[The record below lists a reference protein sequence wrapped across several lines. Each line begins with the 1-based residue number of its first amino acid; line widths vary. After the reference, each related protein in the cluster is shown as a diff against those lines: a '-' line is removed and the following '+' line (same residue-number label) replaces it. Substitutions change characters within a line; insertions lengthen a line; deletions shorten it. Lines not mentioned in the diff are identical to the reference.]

1 VTYQG
6 PPGPRPASMY
16 RHDRSDHEYVDV
28 PPPPRRRASA
38 GHTRTSRS
46 GWFWAAIGLAVAG
59 AVVAVM
65 ALVQGSGKGE
75 TGPSPGAMVTSFQP
89 GEFQRVPAACTVVSD
104 AVLGNYMPG
113 RSKPAAAEPL
123 EGRAASQCSWS
134 VDKPQQYR
142 FMEVALV
149 AYTPSGLASGNGSAS
164 QAARDA
170 FVQARLEKQFPARGS
185 GAPKALVTNVA
196 GLGQQAFLADQRYKR
211 GGTLDMRTMVVRYH
225 NVLVTVIF
233 EARVG
238 GRFGSDPSGTL
249 QSGAE
254 AAARSALAKLTAA

>member
-6 PPGPRPASMY
+6 PPGPRSASMY
-16 RHDRSDHEYVDV
+16 GHDQPDPEYDV
-28 PPPPRRRASA
+28 PPPPSRRPPT
-38 GHTRTSRS
+38 GHARTSRP
-46 GWFWAAIGLAVAG
+46 GWFWSAIGLAVAG
-59 AVVAVM
+59 AVVAAV

-75 TGPSPGAMVTSFQP
+75 TGHSPGAMVTSFQP
-89 GEFQRVPAACTVVSD
+89 GEFQRVPAACTAVSG
-104 AVLGNYMPG
+104 AVLGQYMAG

-134 VDKPQQYR
+134 VDRPQQYR

-149 AYTPSGLASGNGSAS
+149 AYTPSGLASGNGSAT

-170 FVQARLEKQFPARGS
+170 FVQARLGKQFPPRRS
-185 GAPKALVTNVA
+185 GAPKARVTGVS
-196 GLGQQAFLADQRYKR
+196 GLGQQAFSADQRYRR
-211 GGTLDMRTMVVRYH
+211 GGILDMRTVVVRYR

-233 EARVG
+233 EARTGGQFGPDPVG
-238 GRFGSDPSGTL
+238 AL

-254 AAARSALAKLTAA
+254 AAARSALAKLTAG